1 MNRITPGK
9 LFGLRRL
16 ADESLAFT
24 RRPNAIT
31 DERASPRFEHPRI
44 GDRAPAPPE
53 TGSKFR
59 ASHAQEVA

>member
-1 MNRITPGK
+1 LTQITPRE
-9 LFGLRRL
+9 LTGLRRL
-16 ADESLAFT
+16 AMNHWLM

-31 DERASPRFEHPRI
+31 NEQASPWFEHPRF
-44 GDRAPAPPE
+44 GDRRPLPPE